1 MWIAGM
7 LYNFNLLLLDGLLK
21 RCYALLTKAV
31 VVNAFGHAKEKPGVT
46 APGFLI
52 RLAAS
57 L

>member
-1 MWIAGM
+1 M